1 MEINSLFGLPAHPLV
16 VHAAVV
22 MLPLAAVMTV
32 CAAVWPRARK
42 WWAPV
47 ALVMAIVATIAVGMA
62 QQSGES
68 LESHVDRTELVR
80 DHTSKGD
87 TVLPWAIAVMVMA
100 AAVTA
105 IDPISKRYPRAK
117 LTGRAGHAALIVVTS
132 VVAVGAIY
140 TVIDVGHSGAK
151 ATWSE
156 VATSQGHG

>member
-1 MEINSLFGLPAHPLV
+1 
-16 VHAAVV
+16 
-22 MLPLAAVMTV
+22 
-32 CAAVWPRARK
+32 
-42 WWAPV
+42 
-47 ALVMAIVATIAVGMA
+47 MAIVATVAVGMA

-80 DHTSKGD
+80 DHTSKGE

-105 IDPISKRYPRAK
+105 IDPISKRYPQAK

-132 VVAVGAIY
+132 VVGVGAIY